1 MVECSM
7 TAVAKIASATFPLS
21 NIRYTFPVTDQLP
34 ARLDDPRLTVMG
46 LFAEAF
52 TGVAA
57 KLTAQLAGL
66 GLASA
71 EFDALLRLVRSPN
84 GRLRM
89 SDLTAQTSLTSSG
102 ITRVVDRLV
111 DRGLV
116 CREACPSDRRST
128 YAVITTAGQQL
139 IEAAIPGH
147 LELIEQ
153 WLLGPLDAQQRVAL
167 EAALR
172 CVRDAVQPAAT
183 AGADGAGWPDELPQ
197 PARAASAR

>member
-1 MVECSM
+1 
-7 TAVAKIASATFPLS
+7 
-21 NIRYTFPVTDQLP
+21 
-34 ARLDDPRLTVMG
+34 MG

-57 KLTAQLAGL
+57 KLTAQLSQL
-66 GLASA
+66 GLAGA
-71 EFDALLRLVRSPN
+71 EFEVMLRLTRSPN
-84 GRLRM
+84 RRLRM

-111 DRGLV
+111 ERGLV

-128 YAVITTAGQQL
+128 FAVITPAGQQL
-139 IEAAIPGH
+139 IDSALPGH
-147 LELIEQ
+147 LELIET
-153 WLLGPLDAQQRVAL
+153 WLLGPLDADERGAL

-172 CVRDAVQPAAT
+172 CVRDAVLPDAT

-197 PARAASAR
+197 PARADSAR